1 MDSYKKIE
9 ISDNKNEYMYDYNFG
24 ISNSNTNIQQE
35 YEKKVDI
42 LLDGILSNRI
52 SNIKIDELS

>member
-24 ISNSNTNIQQE
+24 INNSNTNIQQE

-42 LLDGILSNRI
+42 LLDGILSNKI
-52 SNIKIDELS
+52 GNIKIDELN

>member
-52 SNIKIDELS
+52 SNNRVE